1 MTEATTATARPT
13 GDAAAAPP
21 AGQNAPRPAVPGIK
35 RRPFWELPVVGLVVG
50 LPPLAVLAAIP
61 LSWSRGG
68 VSALDLVLLVG
79 FYVFT
84 AHGITIGFHRLFT
97 HGSFVANRPLKITLA
112 ILGSM
117 ALQGPVIR
125 WVADHRK
132 HHAYA
137 DAEGDPHSPWRYG
150 ESIGGLLRGFVHAHI
165 GWLFE
170 REQASTR
177 RWAPDLIADPDLV
190 KIHRA
195 FPFIALYSLGLPAL
209 IGGLV
214 TMSWS
219 GALTALLWGGFI
231 RIFLVH
237 HTTWSVN
244 SICHILGDRPFETR
258 DKATNFWP
266 LAIFSMGES
275 WHNLHHADP
284 KCARHGVERGQLDSS
299 ARLIRWFELAG
310 WASSVRWPDA
320 KRLDRRRIA

>member
-1 MTEATTATARPT
+1 MTEATTATAP
-13 GDAAAAPP
+13 
-21 AGQNAPRPAVPGIK
+21 APRTAVPGVK
-35 RRPFWELPVVGLVVG
+35 RRPVWEIPVVALVVG
-50 LPPLAVLAAIP
+50 LPPLAILVAIP
-61 LSWSRGG
+61 LAWGRG
-68 VSALDLVLLVG
+68 VSLLDLVLLVG
-79 FYVFT
+79 FFALT
-84 AHGITIGFHRLFT
+84 GHGVTIGFHRLFT
-97 HGSFVANRPLKITLA
+97 HGSFTAVRWLRITLA
-112 ILGSM
+112 IAGSM

-150 ESIGGLLRGFVHAHI
+150 DSVTGLLRGFWHAHV

-177 RWAPDLIADPDLV
+177 RWAPDLVADRDMV
-190 KIHRA
+190 RIHRA
-195 FPFIALYSLGLPAL
+195 FPLIALGSLALPAL
-209 IGGLV
+209 IGGLL
-214 TMSWS
+214 TMSID
-219 GALTALLWGGFI
+219 GALTALLWGGFV

-244 SICHILGDRPFETR
+244 SICHIIGDRPFSTR

-266 LAIFSMGES
+266 LAISSMGES

-310 WASSVRWPDA
+310 WVSEVRWPDE
-320 KRLDRRRIA
+320 KRLDRRRA

>member
-1 MTEATTATARPT
+1 MTEATTATA
-13 GDAAAAPP
+13 A
-21 AGQNAPRPAVPGIK
+21 RPAVQGIK
-35 RRPFWELPVVGLVVG
+35 RRPAWELPIVALTVG

-61 LSWSRGG
+61 LAWGRG
-68 VSALDLVLLVG
+68 VSAVDVALLVG

-97 HGSFVANRPLKITLA
+97 HGSFVANRPLRITLA

-150 ESIGGLLRGFVHAHI
+150 ESVGGLLRGFVHAHI
-165 GWLFE
+165 GWLFD

-177 RWAPDLIADPDLV
+177 RWAPDLVADKDMIW
-190 KIHRA
+190 IHRA
-195 FPFIALYSLGLPAL
+195 FPFIALYSLALPAL
-209 IGGLV
+209 IGGLA
-214 TMSWS
+214 TMSLA
-219 GALTALLWGGFI
+219 GALSGLIWGGFI

-244 SICHILGDRPFETR
+244 SICHILGERPFETR

-266 LAIFSMGES
+266 LAILSMGES

-310 WASSVRWPDA
+310 WASNVRWPDA